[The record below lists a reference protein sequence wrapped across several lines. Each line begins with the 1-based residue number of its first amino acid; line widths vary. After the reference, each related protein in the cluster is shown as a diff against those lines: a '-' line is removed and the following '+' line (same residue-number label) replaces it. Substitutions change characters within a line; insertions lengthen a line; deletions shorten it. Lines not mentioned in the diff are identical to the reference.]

1 MPLDKETKPSSEWA
15 LMMSTNN
22 VETAVQYFAWIFLL
36 AGFFSHGNIYMC
48 VYILENIILL
58 TDWPTFYKQIMK

>member
-1 MPLDKETKPSSEWA
+1 
-15 LMMSTNN
+15 MMSTNN